1 MSKYK
6 YFKEFKNLNLVEE
19 EYVQL
24 RIKYRLPE
32 SMRGRKCPSP
42 VDTAYNT
49 TWAWNGEILSE
60 EAKEI
65 DKEYLKILQDRKIYG
80 CREHAEAAHA

>member
-49 TWAWNGEILSE
+49 TWA
-60 EAKEI
+60 
-65 DKEYLKILQDRKIYG
+65 
-80 CREHAEAAHA
+80 